1 MTAGSDARAMAA
13 AAMQFEREGRFD
25 EAEAAYARLLAQW
38 PDLPECWFN
47 LAVLQRRGR
56 RYEAALASYR
66 QALDRGVSQPE
77 EAHLNRGVIY
87 SDCLRL
93 DAEAEA
99 ELRAALRLNP
109 AYVPALLNLGNLCE
123 DLGRRDEADALYE
136 RALAIDP
143 ACHAALARLAG
154 LRTASGPDAAIVAR
168 LRGALAGHGLEA
180 ADRALLG
187 YALGAALDRAGEYE
201 TAFAA
206 FDEANRQSRASAGP
220 AGVRYDRPRQE
231 RLVDALIATFDRRQP
246 VRMPAAAAAPRP
258 VFVCGMFRS
267 GSTLVEQ
274 LLAGHPRVAAG
285 GELDLIPA
293 LARRELRPF
302 PAAMN
307 GVSDQRLAD
316 LARDYHATLAR
327 LHPGADVV
335 VDKRPDNFLYVGL
348 IKRLFPD
355 ARIVHTVRNPLD
367 NCLSVYFLHLDHAM
381 PYALDLRDIGH
392 YYRQYRRLMAHWKK
406 MYGDDILDLDY
417 DRLVREPRPVVA
429 GLLDFCGLDWNDACL
444 SFPARGNA
452 VRTASVWQVRQPLYQ
467 HASGRAR
474 HYARQLEP
482 LRAEL
487 AADGVSG

>member
-1 MTAGSDARAMAA
+1 MTAGGDARAMAA
-13 AAMQFEREGRFD
+13 AAMQFERLGRFD
-25 EAEAAYARLLAQW
+25 EAEAAYARLLARW

-99 ELRAALRLNP
+99 ELRAALGLNP

-136 RALAIDP
+136 RALAVDP

-154 LRTASGPDAAIVAR
+154 LRTAMGPDAAIVAR
-168 LRGALAGHGLEA
+168 LRGALADRGLEA

-187 YALGAALDRAGEYE
+187 FALGAALDRAGDYGA
-201 TAFAA
+201 AFAA
-206 FDEANRQSRASAGP
+206 FDEANRDSRASAGP
-220 AGVRYDRPRQE
+220 TGVRYDRARQE
-231 RLVDALIATFDRRQP
+231 RLVDALIATFDRRSPPRAQAS
-246 VRMPAAAAAPRP
+246 VSPRP

-274 LLAGHPRVAAG
+274 LLTGHPRVAAG
-285 GELDLIPA
+285 GELDLVPA
-293 LARRELRPF
+293 MVRRELTPF
-302 PAAMN
+302 PAAMA
-307 GVSDQRLAD
+307 GVSEEKLAV
-316 LARDYHATLAR
+316 LAQSYLATLAR

-335 VDKRPDNFLYVGL
+335 VDKRPDNFLYLGL
-348 IKRLFPD
+348 IKRLFPE
-355 ARIVHTVRNPLD
+355 ARIVHTVRDPLD

-392 YYRQYRRLMAHWKK
+392 YYRQYRRLMAHWKDV
-406 MYGDDILDLDY
+406 YGDDILDLDY

-429 GLLDFCGLDWNDACL
+429 QLLDFCGLDWNDACL

-452 VRTASVWQVRQPLYQ
+452 VKTASVWQVRQPLYQ

-474 HYARQLEP
+474 HYAQQLGP

-487 AADGVSG
+487 AADGVSD